1 LAESLQSLASVEIA
15 HVSDAPGTGISG
27 WLQKIFPVKGSE
39 ALTVALLAINTFTLM
54 TCYYVLKVVREPLIL
69 EAGGAKLKMYMSG
82 IQTLLLIA
90 VVPAFGWLS
99 GRVSRIRLMTI
110 MQLIFIGCLV
120 GFEVLL
126 QSGAHIGVVFY
137 IWVGIFNVMVVS
149 NFWSFANDLYTEEE
163 GKRVFALIGLGA
175 SIGAIV
181 GAFLPHFLQ
190 KTIGLH
196 GLMLIS
202 VGGLVLSIF
211 LYRIVDRRERERKG
225 KVHAAKQAEKEK
237 QKQAAAADGDD
248 KRGGFALVLRDK
260 YLRVI
265 ALMLLVATVIN
276 TSGEYVISKMAE
288 DRGTAYAAQKVAQ
301 SAPVAGADQPA
312 AAPKVDA
319 PKTDA
324 PKADAPK
331 AEMSQADKD
340 VSKKAEDEYLGKFFS
355 DYYGLVN
362 LIAMLLQAFVVARL
376 LTAFGVRKSL
386 FIMPVIVFGG
396 WLALVMFVNL
406 TIVRVE
412 KTTENSLD
420 YSLNNTLRQALFLP
434 TSPQAKYKAKAA
446 IDTFVFRMG
455 DAIAGLGIVA
465 LFVEVLHLG
474 VHAFAAMN
482 VVLAALWI
490 YLAWRAGKLH
500 DELAQKHP
508 EREGETTAA

>member
-1 LAESLQSLASVEIA
+1 L
-15 HVSDAPGTGISG
+15 H
-27 WLQKIFPVKGSE
+27 KIFPVKRSE

-69 EAGGAKLKMYMSG
+69 EAGGAKLKSYMSG

-99 GRVSRIRLMTI
+99 GRVSRIRLMTT

-126 QSGAHIGVVFY
+126 QSGAHIGIVFY

-149 NFWSFANDLYTEEE
+149 NFWSFANDIYTEEE
-163 GKRVFALIGLGA
+163 GKRVFALVGLGA
-175 SIGAIV
+175 SVGAII

-190 KTIGLH
+190 ATLGLH

-211 LYRIVDRRERERKG
+211 LYRIVDRRERARKEQ
-225 KVHAAKQAEKEK
+225 VQAAKQEKK
-237 QKQAAAADGDD
+237 KSAAAVDGDD
-248 KRGGFALVLRDK
+248 KRGGFSLVMRDK
-260 YLRVI
+260 YLRVL
-265 ALMLLVATVIN
+265 ALMLLVATIIN

-288 DRGTAYAAQKVAQ
+288 DRGKAYAAQKVAQ
-301 SAPVAGADQPA
+301 NAPVAGADQPA
-312 AAPKVDA
+312 AAPKADKPADA
-319 PKTDA
+319 KP
-324 PKADAPK
+324 DAPK
-331 AEMSQADKD
+331 AEMSQGDKD

-362 LIAMLLQAFVVARL
+362 LISALLQGLVVARL

-406 TIVRVE
+406 TLVRAE

-420 YSLNNTLRQALFLP
+420 YSLHNTLRQALFLP

-465 LFVEVLHLG
+465 LFVEILHLG

-490 YLAWRAGKLH
+490 YLAYRAGKLH
-500 DELAQKHP
+500 DELAEKHP
-508 EREGETTAA
+508 EREGKATAV

>member
-1 LAESLQSLASVEIA
+1 VEIA
-15 HVSDAPGTGISG
+15 HASDNGATGIFG
-27 WLQKIFPVKGSE
+27 WLHKMFPVNRSE
-39 ALTVALLAINTFTLM
+39 RLTVALLAINTFTLM
-54 TCYYVLKVVREPLIL
+54 SCYYVLKVVREPLII
-69 EAGGAKLKMYMSG
+69 EAGGAKLKSYMSG
-82 IQTLLLIA
+82 IQTLLLLA

-120 GFEVLL
+120 GFEILL
-126 QSGAHIGVVFY
+126 QSGAQIGIVFY

-149 NFWSFANDLYTEEE
+149 NFWSFANDLYTEAE
-163 GKRVFALIGLGA
+163 GKRLFALIGLGA

-181 GAFLPHFLQ
+181 GAFVPHLLQ
-190 KTIGLH
+190 ATLGLH
-196 GLMLIS
+196 GLMLIA

-211 LYRIVDRRERERKG
+211 MYRIVDRRERERKG
-225 KVHAAKQAEKEK
+225 KVQAAKQAEKQK
-237 QKQAAAADGDD
+237 QKDAAAAAGDD
-248 KRGGFALVLRDK
+248 KRSGFSLVMRDK
-260 YLRVI
+260 YLRII
-265 ALMLLVATVIN
+265 ALMFLTATIIN
-276 TSGEYVISKMAE
+276 TTGEYVISKMAE
-288 DRGTAYAAQKVAQ
+288 DRGKTFAAQQVAQ
-301 SAPVAGADQPA
+301 SQPGAGADQPA

-319 PKTDA
+319 TK
-324 PKADAPK
+324 APK

-362 LIAMLLQAFVVARL
+362 LVAMFLQALVVTRL

-406 TIVRVE
+406 TLVRAE
-412 KTTENSLD
+412 KTAENSLD
-420 YSLNNTLRQALFLP
+420 YSLQNTLMQALFLP

-482 VVLAALWI
+482 VALAALWI

-500 DELAQKHP
+500 DELAEKHP
-508 EREGETTAA
+508 EREGEARVA

>member
-1 LAESLQSLASVEIA
+1 MEIGHA
-15 HVSDAPGTGISG
+15 TPPEPGFLG
-27 WLQKIFPVKGSE
+27 WLHKIFPIKRSE
-39 ALTVALLAINTFTLM
+39 ALTVTLLAINTFTLM
-54 TCYYVLKVVREPLIL
+54 TCYYVLKVVREPLII
-69 EAGGAKLKMYMSG
+69 EAGGAKLKSYMSG

-90 VVPAFGWLS
+90 IVPAFGWLS

-120 GFEVLL
+120 GFEVML
-126 QSGAHIGVVFY
+126 QSGARIGVVFY
-137 IWVGIFNVMVVS
+137 VWVGIFNVMVVS
-149 NFWSFANDLYTEEE
+149 NFWSFANDLYTENE
-163 GKRVFALIGLGA
+163 GKRLFALIGFGA

-190 KTIGLH
+190 ATLGLH

-202 VGGLVLSIF
+202 VGALVFSIF
-211 LYRIVDRRERERKG
+211 LYRIVDRRERARKQE
-225 KVHAAKQAEKEK
+225 VVAEK
-237 QKQAAAADGDD
+237 QKKKPGAASAVDGD
-248 KRGGFALVLRDK
+248 KRGGFALVLRDR
-260 YLRVI
+260 YLRI
-265 ALMLLVATVIN
+265 LALMLLVATVIN
-276 TSGEYVISKMAE
+276 TTGEYVISKMAE
-288 DRGTAYAAQKVAQ
+288 DRGKAYAAKMVQE
-301 SAPVAGADQPA
+301 SVAGPDQPA
-312 AAPKVDA
+312 AAPDA
-319 PKTDA
+319 AKADPAKLVVPKPEA
-324 PKADAPK
+324 AKADA
-331 AEMSQADKD
+331 SDADKA
-340 VSKKAEDEYLGKFFS
+340 VAKKAEDEYLGKFFS

-362 LIAMLLQAFVVARL
+362 LIAALLQGLVVTRL
-376 LTAFGVRKSL
+376 LVAFGVRKSL

-406 TIVRVE
+406 AIVRVE

-465 LFVEVLHLG
+465 LFVEVMHLG
-474 VHAFAAMN
+474 VHAFAVMN

-500 DELAQKHP
+500 DELAEKHP
-508 EREGETTAA
+508 EREGEAKVA

>member
-1 LAESLQSLASVEIA
+1 MAGSLQSFASVDIA
-15 HVSDAPGTGISG
+15 HVSEPGGSGIFG
-27 WLQKIFPVKGSE
+27 WLHKMFPVKRSE
-39 ALTVALLAINTFTLM
+39 RLTVALLAINTFTLM
-54 TCYYVLKVVREPLIL
+54 TCYYVLKVVREPLII
-69 EAGGAKLKMYMSG
+69 EAGGAKLKSYMSG
-82 IQTLLLIA
+82 IQTLLLLA

-99 GRVSRIRLMTI
+99 SRVSRIRLMTI

-126 QSGAHIGVVFY
+126 QSGTQIGIVFY

-149 NFWSFANDLYTEEE
+149 NFWSFANDLYTESE

-181 GAFLPHFLQ
+181 GAFVPHLLQ
-190 KTIGLH
+190 AALGLH

-202 VGGLVLSIF
+202 VGGLAISIF
-211 LYRIVDRRERERKG
+211 LYRIVDRRERARKNEV
-225 KVHAAKQAEKEK
+225 KAEKAAKKKE
-237 QKQAAAADGDD
+237 AAAADGEDQ
-248 KRGGFALVLRDK
+248 RSGFSLVIRDK
-260 YLRVI
+260 YLRSI
-265 ALMLLVATVIN
+265 ALMFLVATIIN
-276 TSGEYVISKMAE
+276 TTGEYVISKMAE
-288 DRGTAYAAQKVAQ
+288 DRGKTFAAQKVAQ
-301 SAPVAGADQPA
+301 SQRGPGADQPA
-312 AAPKVDA
+312 AAPVKPDAVKPDA
-319 PKTDA
+319 PLS
-324 PKADAPK
+324 
-331 AEMSQADKD
+331 EADKATT
-340 VSKKAEDEYLGKFFS
+340 KKAEDEYLGKFFS

-362 LIAMLLQAFVVARL
+362 LIAALLQALVVARL

-406 TIVRVE
+406 TIVRAE
-412 KTTENSLD
+412 KTAENSLD
-420 YSLNNTLRQALFLP
+420 YSLQNTLMQALFLP

-474 VHAFAAMN
+474 VHAFAALN
-482 VVLAALWI
+482 VALAALWI

-500 DELAQKHP
+500 DELASKHP
-508 EREGETTAA
+508 EREGEATAA

>member
-1 LAESLQSLASVEIA
+1 
-15 HVSDAPGTGISG
+15 
-27 WLQKIFPVKGSE
+27 
-39 ALTVALLAINTFTLM
+39 
-54 TCYYVLKVVREPLIL
+54 
-69 EAGGAKLKMYMSG
+69 
-82 IQTLLLIA
+82 
-90 VVPAFGWLS
+90 
-99 GRVSRIRLMTI
+99 
-110 MQLIFIGCLV
+110 
-120 GFEVLL
+120 LL
-126 QSGAHIGVVFY
+126 QSGAHIGIVFY

-181 GAFLPHFLQ
+181 GAFVPHFLQ
-190 KTIGLH
+190 KSLGLH

-225 KVHAAKQAEKEK
+225 KVQAEKQAQKEK

-288 DRGTAYAAQKVAQ
+288 DRGKAYAAQKVAQ
-301 SAPVAGADQPA
+301 TGPVAAADQPA
-312 AAPKVDA
+312 AAPKA
-319 PKTDA
+319 DA

-340 VSKKAEDEYLGKFFS
+340 VSKTAEDEYLGKFFS

-362 LIAMLLQAFVVARL
+362 LIAMLLQALVVARL

-482 VVLAALWI
+482 VVLSAVWI

-508 EREGETTAA
+508 EREGKATAA